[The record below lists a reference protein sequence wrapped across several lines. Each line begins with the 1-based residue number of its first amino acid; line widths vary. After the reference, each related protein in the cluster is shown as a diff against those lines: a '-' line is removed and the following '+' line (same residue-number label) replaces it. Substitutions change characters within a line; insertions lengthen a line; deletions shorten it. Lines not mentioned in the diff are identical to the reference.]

1 MITNFQ
7 QIEDHIV
14 DSPRLGVACIICGET
29 VELTSNEEVSLYYG
43 HNIGSKV
50 CDKCKQAVLYIR
62 EQL

>member
-14 DSPRLGVACIICGET
+14 DSSRLSVACIICGET
-29 VELTSNEEVSLYYG
+29 IELTPNEEASLYYG
-43 HNIGSKV
+43 HSIGSKV